1 MDWIAALLSSA
12 STCVLLNGSP
22 GDPLSPMLF
31 LLVMEVLNALIRTVD
46 EWNLVEKFGVCA
58 IPYWTAMYALH
69 QAE

>member
-1 MDWIAALLSSA
+1 MPCMRVA
-12 STCVLLNGSP
+12 TG

-46 EWNLVEKFGVCA
+46 EWNLVEKFRVYA

>member
-1 MDWIAALLSSA
+1 MRVA
-12 STCVLLNGSP
+12 TG

-46 EWNLVEKFGVCA
+46 EWNLVEKFRVYA

>member
-1 MDWIAALLSSA
+1 MRVA
-12 STCVLLNGSP
+12 TG